1 MVVGGWLHR
10 FCCAKLQFNLQKNLY
25 FRKEV
30 FIMIV
35 CPWKDLGRY
44 AAVLPGLEEAVE
56 QVNALTSFEDKT
68 YPLSDG
74 NRFFV
79 ANGTT
84 KPVDVAEAHRQ
95 YLDIQ
100 YIVKG
105 KEVMGWADLAACGLI
120 GEFNDAKDIGK
131 YTGNFEYLTIRE
143 GMCYVAFPEDVHM
156 PGRHLDV
163 PNDFVKVVVKLK
175 V

>member
-1 MVVGGWLHR
+1 
-10 FCCAKLQFNLQKNLY
+10 
-25 FRKEV
+25 
-30 FIMIV
+30 MIL
-35 CPWKDLGRY
+35 CPWKDIKKY
-44 AAVLPGLEEAVE
+44 APLLPGIEEAFE
-56 QVNALTSFEDKT
+56 AVNALTAYEDKKT

-74 NRFFV
+74 NRFFLAV
-79 ANGTT
+79 QST
-84 KPVDVAEAHRQ
+84 KAPDVAEAHRK

-105 KEVMGWADLAACGLI
+105 KEVVGWADLADCKAVA
-120 GEFNDAKDIGK
+120 EFNEEKDIGK
-131 YTGNFEYLTIRE
+131 YTGNFEYITINE
-143 GMCYVAFPEDVHM
+143 GMCYVAFPEDAHM

>member
-1 MVVGGWLHR
+1 
-10 FCCAKLQFNLQKNLY
+10 
-25 FRKEV
+25 
-30 FIMIV
+30 MII
-35 CPWKDLGRY
+35 CPWKDIMRY
-44 AAVLPGLEEAVE
+44 APVLPGLEEAVAA
-56 QVNALTSFEDKT
+56 VNALTDYEAKT

-79 ANGTT
+79 AVGTT
-84 KPVDVAEAHRQ
+84 KAPDVAEAHRQ

-105 KEVMGWADLAACGLI
+105 KEVMGWAGLDACTPAGAFNTEKDVGLYS
-120 GEFNDAKDIGK
+120 GD
-131 YTGNFEYLTIRE
+131 FEYITIPE
-143 GMCYVAFPEDVHM
+143 GTCYVAFPEDVHM

>member
-1 MVVGGWLHR
+1 
-10 FCCAKLQFNLQKNLY
+10 
-25 FRKEV
+25 
-30 FIMIV
+30 MII
-35 CPWKDLGRY
+35 CPWKDIKKY
-44 AAVLPGLEEAVE
+44 ASLLPGIEEAFDA
-56 QVNALTSFEDKT
+56 VNALESYEAKT
-68 YPLSDG
+68 YPLSND

-79 ANGTT
+79 AVGTT
-84 KPVDVAEAHRQ
+84 KAPDVAEAHRK

-105 KEVMGWADLAACGLI
+105 KEVMGWADLADCQI
-120 GEFNDAKDIGK
+120 QGEFNETKDIGM
-131 YTGNFEYLTIRE
+131 YAGDFTFTTINE
-143 GMCYVAFPEDVHM
+143 GICYVVFPEDAHM

>member
-1 MVVGGWLHR
+1 
-10 FCCAKLQFNLQKNLY
+10 
-25 FRKEV
+25 
-30 FIMIV
+30 MII
-35 CPWKDLGRY
+35 CPWKDIKKY
-44 AAVLPGLEEAVE
+44 ASLLPGIEEAFDA
-56 QVNALTSFEDKT
+56 VNALTDYEAKT

-79 ANGTT
+79 AVGTT
-84 KPVDVAEAHRQ
+84 KAPDVAEAHRK

-105 KEVMGWADLAACGLI
+105 KEVVGWADLNDCRI
-120 GEFNDAKDIGK
+120 VGEFSEEKDIGK
-131 YTGNFEYLTIRE
+131 YEGDFEFININE
-143 GMCYVAFPEDVHM
+143 GICYVAFPEDAHM

>member
-1 MVVGGWLHR
+1 
-10 FCCAKLQFNLQKNLY
+10 
-25 FRKEV
+25 
-30 FIMIV
+30 MIV

-105 KEVMGWADLAACGLI
+105 KEVMGWADLAACELI

-131 YTGNFEYLTIRE
+131 YSGNFEYLTIRE
-143 GMCYVAFPEDVHM
+143 GMCYVAFPEDAHM

>member
-1 MVVGGWLHR
+1 M
-10 FCCAKLQFNLQKNLY
+10 
-25 FRKEV
+25 
-30 FIMIV
+30 IM
-35 CPWKDLGRY
+35 CPWKDIKKY
-44 AAVLPGLEEAVE
+44 ASLLPGIEEAFDA
-56 QVNALTSFEDKT
+56 VNALTEYEDKKT
-68 YPLSDG
+68 VQLSGG

-79 ANGTT
+79 AVGTT
-84 KPVDVAEAHRQ
+84 KAPDVAEAHRK

-105 KEVMGWADLAACGLI
+105 KEAMGWADLSACKPEGDFS
-120 GEFNDAKDIGK
+120 EEKDIGF
-131 YTGNFEYLTIRE
+131 YSGDFEYITVNE
-143 GMCYVAFPEDVHM
+143 GICYVVFPEDVHM

>member
-1 MVVGGWLHR
+1 
-10 FCCAKLQFNLQKNLY
+10 
-25 FRKEV
+25 
-30 FIMIV
+30 MII
-35 CPWKDLGRY
+35 CPWKDIMKY
-44 AAVLPGLEEAVE
+44 ASVLPGIEEAFTA
-56 QVNALTSFEDKT
+56 VNELTGYENGAV

-79 ANGTT
+79 AAQGT
-84 KPVDVAEAHRQ
+84 KAPDFAEAHRQ

-105 KEVMGWADLAACGLI
+105 KEVVGWADLEACQPE
-120 GEFNDAKDIGK
+120 GEFNVEKDIGM
-131 YTGNFEYLTIRE
+131 YSGPFEYFTIRE
-143 GMCYVAFPEDVHM
+143 GICYVAFPEDAHM

-163 PNDFVKVVVKLK
+163 SNDFVKIVVKLK

>member
-1 MVVGGWLHR
+1 
-10 FCCAKLQFNLQKNLY
+10 
-25 FRKEV
+25 
-30 FIMIV
+30 MII
-35 CPWKDLGRY
+35 CPWKDIKKY
-44 AAVLPGLEEAVE
+44 ASLLPGIEEAFDA
-56 QVNALTSFEDKT
+56 VNALESYEAAT
-68 YPLSDG
+68 YQLSGG

-79 ANGTT
+79 AVGTT
-84 KPVDVAEAHRQ
+84 KAPDVAEAHRK

-105 KEVMGWADLAACGLI
+105 KEVMGWADLAACTPAND
-120 GEFNDAKDIGK
+120 FNEEKDIGM
-131 YTGNFEYLTIRE
+131 YSGDFTFHTIPE
-143 GMCYVAFPEDVHM
+143 GICYVAFPEDVHM

>member
-1 MVVGGWLHR
+1 
-10 FCCAKLQFNLQKNLY
+10 
-25 FRKEV
+25 
-30 FIMIV
+30 MII
-35 CPWKDLGRY
+35 CPWKDILKY
-44 AAVLPGLEEAVE
+44 APLLPGIEEAYSA
-56 QVNALTSFEDKT
+56 VNALESYESATHQ
-68 YPLSDG
+68 LSGG

-79 ANGTT
+79 TAGTT
-84 KPVDVAEAHRQ
+84 IEPAVAEAHRK

-105 KEVMGWADLAACGLI
+105 KEVMGWADLADCTPAT
-120 GEFNDAKDIGK
+120 EFSEEKDIGM
-131 YTGNFEYLTIRE
+131 YSGDFTFHTIRE
-143 GMCYVAFPEDVHM
+143 GTCYVVFPEDVHM